1 MKKLISILVVLFLL
15 TGSALAASSVSYEG
29 GAEKFVFLPGS
40 EYSDSDMFENFKGVL
55 PGDVLEQ
62 KITVKNDTKGK
73 VRIYMRAEPGESI
86 PGGLLEK
93 NGLTVEENRDF
104 LNQLQL
110 TVECRDKEIFEAAP
124 SETAQL
130 TNNTLLGTFKSKG
143 STELTV
149 KLTVPATMGNDY
161 MGRIGIVPWTFL
173 VEEIPEDDTPD
184 TGDWFQTGV
193 WAGLAAVLA
202 AAIVLLLIMQ
212 RKRRAEEN

>member
-1 MKKLISILVVLFLL
+1 MKKLICVLLALMLL
-15 TGSALAASSVSYEG
+15 ESSALAESSVTYEG

-55 PGDVLEQ
+55 PGDVLTQ
-62 KITVKNDTKGK
+62 KITVKNDTDGQ

-86 PGGLLEK
+86 PAGLMEK

-104 LNQLQL
+104 LNQLSM
-110 TVECRDKEIFEAAP
+110 TVECRDKEIFDAAP

-130 TNNTLLGTFKSKG
+130 TNNTLLGTFKKKG

-149 KLTVPATMGNDY
+149 TLTVPATMGNEY

-193 WAGLAAVLA
+193 WISIAAVLA
-202 AAIVLLLIMQ
+202 AAIVMLLIVQ
-212 RKRRAEEN
+212 RKRRAENN